1 MNKIITFFILIIFIT
16 GCSLNKNSKFWTA
29 SENITEEKNLN
40 YKEVLIEEEALDQEL
55 NKDLIIKLNGSI
67 SNSSS
72 VRNYFNNDGR
82 LNFDGFLKKSSRY
95 KFSKIENFYNF
106 EPTITFNKKN
116 IIFFDDNGSILQ
128 FDDQSKLVWKKNY
141 YSKSEKKLKPN
152 IQFANNEKFLIVA
165 DNIAKY
171 YSLDLISGEL
181 LWSKYNLAPFN
192 SQIKIYDNKFF
203 IIDFSNTLRC
213 FSIKDGKELWNIKT
227 ESSLIRSQ
235 KRISM
240 VIVNGLLY
248 FNNSI
253 GDISAVNIS
262 KGELLWQLPTQS
274 SLIYESAFSL
284 ETSDLITDSNSL
296 FFSNNKNQFFSIDL
310 RAGIFNWENKVNSN
324 LRPSLVGNYLFTVS
338 IEGYLII
345 IEKNSGNIIR
355 VSDVFKDFKKKR
367 RDKIKPVGFIVGLN
381 KIYLTTNNGRLL
393 VIDIATGKTVS
404 ILKIDND
411 KISRP
416 FVLDKNLF
424 VIKDNAIIKLN

>member
-1 MNKIITFFILIIFIT
+1 
-16 GCSLNKNSKFWTA
+16 
-29 SENITEEKNLN
+29 
-40 YKEVLIEEEALDQEL
+40 
-55 NKDLIIKLNGSI
+55 
-67 SNSSS
+67 
-72 VRNYFNNDGR
+72 
-82 LNFDGFLKKSSRY
+82 
-95 KFSKIENFYNF
+95 
-106 EPTITFNKKN
+106 
-116 IIFFDDNGSILQ
+116 
-128 FDDQSKLVWKKNY
+128 
-141 YSKSEKKLKPN
+141 
-152 IQFANNEKFLIVA
+152 
-165 DNIAKY
+165 
-171 YSLDLISGEL
+171 
-181 LWSKYNLAPFN
+181 
-192 SQIKIYDNKFF
+192 
-203 IIDFSNTLRC
+203 
-213 FSIKDGKELWNIKT
+213 
-227 ESSLIRSQ
+227 
-235 KRISM
+235 M

-253 GDISAVNIS
+253 GDISAVDIG

-284 ETSDLITDSNSL
+284 ETSDIITDANSL

-310 RAGIFNWENKVNSN
+310 GAGAFNWENKVNSN

-355 VSDVFKDFKKKR
+355 VSNIFKDFKKKK

-404 ILKIDND
+404 ILKVDSE

-416 FVLDKNLF
+416 FILDKNLF